1 MHHLVTG
8 GAGFIGSHLIDQLM
22 ADPSNQVICV
32 DSYQTGSR
40 GNLAQ
45 WLNNPR
51 FDLLRHDVVEPLR
64 VEVDRIWHLA
74 CPASP
79 WQYQR
84 NPVAT
89 AKTCFLGTLNM
100 LGLAKRCDA
109 RLLFASTSEV
119 YGDPLVSPQTETDLG
134 NVNCTGPR
142 ACYDE
147 GKRMGET
154 LCYDYARMHGV
165 SVRVARIFNTYGPR
179 MSSSD
184 GRVVTNFITQA
195 LQGQPLTIYGTGEQT
210 RSFCYCSDQV
220 HGLQAL
226 MNSDEQGP
234 VNLGNPNEITIK
246 ELAHRLSD
254 LVNPGLPV
262 VHEPLPIDDPKRR
275 RPSIKRAEL
284 LLGWRPVVELD
295 EGLQATISN
304 LAGQLEQPDLQLA

>member
-1 MHHLVTG
+1 
-8 GAGFIGSHLIDQLM
+8 
-22 ADPSNQVICV
+22 VICV
-32 DSYQTGSR
+32 DSFQTGSR
-40 GNLAQ
+40 SNLAQ

-64 VEVDRIWHLA
+64 VEVERIWHLA

-84 NPVAT
+84 NPIAT
-89 AKTCFLGTLNM
+89 AKTCVLGTLNM

-154 LCYDYARMHGV
+154 LCYDYARVHGV

-220 HGLQAL
+220 RGLQAL
-226 MNSDEQGP
+226 MNSDVQGP

-246 ELAHRLSD
+246 ELARRISD

>member
-1 MHHLVTG
+1 
-8 GAGFIGSHLIDQLM
+8 
-22 ADPSNQVICV
+22 
-32 DSYQTGSR
+32 
-40 GNLAQ
+40 
-45 WLNNPR
+45 
-51 FDLLRHDVVEPLR
+51 
-64 VEVDRIWHLA
+64 
-74 CPASP
+74 
-79 WQYQR
+79 
-84 NPVAT
+84 
-89 AKTCFLGTLNM
+89 
-100 LGLAKRCDA
+100 
-109 RLLFASTSEV
+109 V

-154 LCYDYARMHGV
+154 LCYDYARVHGV

-220 HGLQAL
+220 RGLQAL
-226 MNSDEQGP
+226 MNSDVQGP

-246 ELAHRLSD
+246 ELARRISD

>member
-1 MHHLVTG
+1 MRHLVTG

-22 ADPSNQVICV
+22 ADHSNQVICV
-32 DSYQTGSR
+32 DSFQTGSR
-40 GNLAQ
+40 SNLAQ

-64 VEVDRIWHLA
+64 VEVERIWHLA

-84 NPVAT
+84 NPIAT
-89 AKTCFLGTLNM
+89 AKTCVLGTLNM

-154 LCYDYARMHGV
+154 LCYDYARVHGV

-220 HGLQAL
+220 RGLQAL
-226 MNSDEQGP
+226 MNSDVQGP

-246 ELAHRLSD
+246 ELARRISD

>member
-1 MHHLVTG
+1 
-8 GAGFIGSHLIDQLM
+8 M

-32 DSYQTGSR
+32 DSFQTGSR
-40 GNLAQ
+40 SNLAQ

-64 VEVDRIWHLA
+64 VEVERIWHLA

-84 NPVAT
+84 NPIAT
-89 AKTCFLGTLNM
+89 AKTCVLGTLNM

-154 LCYDYARMHGV
+154 LCYDYARVHGV

-220 HGLQAL
+220 RGLQAL
-226 MNSDEQGP
+226 MNSDVQGP

-246 ELAHRLSD
+246 ELAHRISD

>member
-1 MHHLVTG
+1 MRHLVTG

-32 DSYQTGSR
+32 DSFQTGSR
-40 GNLAQ
+40 SNLAQ

-64 VEVDRIWHLA
+64 VEVERIWHLA

-84 NPVAT
+84 NPIAT
-89 AKTCFLGTLNM
+89 AKTCVLGTLNM

-154 LCYDYARMHGV
+154 LCYDYARVHGV

-220 HGLQAL
+220 RGLQAL
-226 MNSDEQGP
+226 MNSDVQGP

-246 ELAHRLSD
+246 ELAHRISD

>member
-1 MHHLVTG
+1 
-8 GAGFIGSHLIDQLM
+8 M

-79 WQYQR
+79 WHYQR
-84 NPVAT
+84 NPIAT
-89 AKTCFLGTLNM
+89 AKTCVLGTLNM

-119 YGDPLVSPQTETDLG
+119 YGDPLVSPQNETDLG

-226 MNSDEQGP
+226 MNSNVQEP

-246 ELAHRLSD
+246 ALAHRISD

>member
-1 MHHLVTG
+1 MRQLVTG

-32 DSYQTGSR
+32 DNFQTGSR

-84 NPVAT
+84 NPIAT
-89 AKTCFLGTLNM
+89 AKTCVLGTLNM
-100 LGLAKRCDA
+100 LGLAKRCGA
-109 RLLFASTSEV
+109 QLLFASTSEV

-154 LCYDYARMHGV
+154 LCFDYARMHDV

-195 LQGQPLTIYGTGEQT
+195 LRGQPITIYGTGEQT

-226 MNSDEQGP
+226 MNSDVQGP
-234 VNLGNPNEITIK
+234 VNLGNPNEITIN
-246 ELAHRLSD
+246 ELANRVSD
-254 LVNPGLPV
+254 LVNPGLAMV
-262 VHEPLPIDDPKRR
+262 LEPLPIDDPKRR
-275 RPSIKRAEL
+275 RPEIKRAEL
-284 LLGWRPVVELD
+284 LLGWRPVVELS
-295 EGLQATISN
+295 EGLKATISD
-304 LAGQLEQPDLQLA
+304 LSKQLKQPSLQLA